1 LPNRYDPDPDVREG
15 QLLAEVARLTER
27 LARLEKRD
35 SDRPSAAAEKKW
47 YREVIMM
54 LLASIVGAGGTGA
67 LVTSRSPTPERVDN
81 QGAAIASMKAELDEA
96 RTNLR
101 QVTAELR
108 ELKSISRE
116 RTAWDL
122 ELYRAQGIQVR
133 RPSNL
138 PEIESVEIVVPLP
151 RPGRITKG
159 PTLQVLTP
167 PPSP

>member
-1 LPNRYDPDPDVREG
+1 MPGRYDPDPDVREG

-27 LARLEKRD
+27 LQKLEKRD
-35 SDRPSAAAEKKW
+35 SDRPSAERRWTKEILIPVIAA
-47 YREVIMM
+47 
-54 LLASIVGAGGTGA
+54 LVGAGGSGA
-67 LVTSRSPTPERVDN
+67 VVAGRVPTPERVDN
-81 QGAAIASMKAELDEA
+81 QGVAIAAAKAELVEA
-96 RTNLR
+96 KTNLR
-101 QVTAELR
+101 QVTSEVR
-108 ELKSISRE
+108 DLKSILRE

-151 RPGRITKG
+151 KPGRLTKA